1 VSLVRIVAKIA
12 QGGQSLAVLPYS
24 SGNEM
29 VISRITS
36 KAVMRVTI
44 VNTTKNTVVCMRGT
58 LANTMMLRMVG
69 LLGVKGLEPEAG
81 LLIKPSSGVHTFGMR
96 FPIDIVTL
104 DRNNRVLGIWENIG
118 PWRIR
123 GLSLRTRSVLE
134 LPSGRIKECSIEA
147 GDELAVKAA

>member
-1 VSLVRIVAKIA
+1 MLRH
-12 QGGQSLAVLPYS
+12 L
-24 SGNEM
+24 M
-29 VISRITS
+29 S
-36 KAVMRVTI
+36 KAIMSVTI
-44 VNTTKNTVVCMRGT
+44 VNTTKNTVICKRGT

-104 DRNNRVLGIWENIG
+104 DRNNRVVGTWENIG
-118 PWRIR
+118 PWQIR

-147 GDELAVKAA
+147 GDELVVKAA

>member
-1 VSLVRIVAKIA
+1 
-12 QGGQSLAVLPYS
+12 
-24 SGNEM
+24 M
-29 VISRITS
+29 S
-36 KAVMRVTI
+36 KAIMSVTI
-44 VNTTKNTVVCMRGT
+44 VNTTKNTVICMRGT

-104 DRNNRVLGIWENIG
+104 DRNNRVVGTWENIG
-118 PWRIR
+118 PWQIR